1 MVAKV
6 MQDGDIQVGVIFIK
20 KKMWAVALGIQT
32 TYVKDKETEISFVG
46 VNL

>member
-6 MQDGDIQVGVIFIK
+6 MQDGDIHVGVIFK
-20 KKMWAVALGIQT
+20 KKMRAVTLGIQT

>member
-6 MQDGDIQVGVIFIK
+6 MQDGDIHVGVIFK
-20 KKMWAVALGIQT
+20 KKMRADALSIQT
-32 TYVKDKETEISFVG
+32 TYVKDEETETSSVG